1 MQPMLDLTSLM
12 KSFIELIGLNVSY
25 QSQLHA
31 KADHHVQEQKFDI
44 ATGERDTHAYREIR
58 KRLDIIYR
66 VFKQASQKLNRV
78 DRNWQEVLDATVY
91 IIEEVKADS
100 SVNETFVA
108 VRRDKAQSPLDQAI
122 TDFQFVL
129 GRAIESVNMTGA
141 FTKPVRLTTDNTMEE
156 SLVTAYS

>member
-44 ATGERDTHAYREIR
+44 ATGEREIR

-100 SVNETFVA
+100 SVNETFAA